1 MNERWICSK
10 ERPYNP
16 SDPEHRKHRWIHPDA
31 KLLREEYYDDEVYEI
46 YECPNCGLKFR
57 VTVPR

>member
-16 SDPEHRKHRWIHPDA
+16 KNKEHRKHRWTHPDA
-31 KLLREEYYDDEVYEI
+31 KFIREEYYDDEVYEV
-46 YECPNCGLKFR
+46 YKCPNCGLVFR